1 MAIMGEKKAVFRP
14 QKSPLPCREGRL
26 EMADELRKTL
36 TSALSDDILALIRAN
51 DLSERA
57 QSIYYYLYDKS
68 LHEDD
73 RAYLID
79 LLTDREHSYGKTN
92 AELCDDAFIED
103 LVIYRSQGLSLQDA
117 SALLG
122 VTRARL
128 ESLLAGNG
136 LSKSIH
142 KKLLKAVYS
151 ADARCKSFHLQVIQR
166 AASEG
171 DWKASIEI
179 LERLYPEDYAKTVR
193 QNITSSNNT
202 VLQSTVN
209 ATLSTEECENR
220 ALKAKAQLAE
230 YRRNRR
236 FVE

>member
-1 MAIMGEKKAVFRP
+1 
-14 QKSPLPCREGRL
+14 
-26 EMADELRKTL
+26 MADELQKSL
-36 TSALSDDILALIRAN
+36 TSELPDDILALIRAN
-51 DLSERA
+51 DLSARA
-57 QSIYYYLYDKS
+57 QSIYYYLYDKR
-68 LHEDD
+68 LHEED

-79 LLTDREHSYGKTN
+79 LLTDREYSYGKSN
-92 AELCDDAFIED
+92 AEICTEELIED
-103 LVIYRSQGLSLQDA
+103 LLIYRSQGLSLKDA

-122 VTRARL
+122 ITRARL
-128 ESLLAGNG
+128 ESLLSGNG
-136 LSKSIH
+136 ISKNLH

-171 DWKASIEI
+171 DWKASMEI
-179 LERLYPEDYAKTVR
+179 LERLYPEEYAKTVR

-202 VLQSTVN
+202 VIQSTVN

-236 FVE
+236 FSE